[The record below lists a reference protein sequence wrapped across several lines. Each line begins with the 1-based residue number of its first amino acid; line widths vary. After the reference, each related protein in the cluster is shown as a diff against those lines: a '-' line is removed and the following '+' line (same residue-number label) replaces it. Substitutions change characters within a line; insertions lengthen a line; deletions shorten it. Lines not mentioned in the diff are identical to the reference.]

1 MARSA
6 GKLEIPPRIAV
17 IMDGNGRWAT
27 TKNLPRIAGH
37 REGEKAI
44 TDTVRKAIELEL
56 EALALYAFSTENWKR
71 PREEVA
77 FLMRF
82 NKELLDLRVDEFH
95 EKNVKIRFI
104 GRRGRIPRF
113 LMDKID
119 ETMELTRSNTG
130 LKLNVCYNYGGRAEL
145 VDATRAIAEEAASGK
160 LKPARITEKTINR
173 HLYAPDVPD
182 YDLMVRTAGDSRT
195 SNFLLWELAYAELV
209 FLPIMW
215 PDFRREH
222 LMEAIKEY
230 NRRTRKFGALTD
242 E

>member
-215 PDFRREH
+215 PDFRRSH

-230 NRRTRKFGALTD
+230 NRRTRKFGALAD

>member
-1 MARSA
+1 
-6 GKLEIPPRIAV
+6 
-17 IMDGNGRWAT
+17 MDGNGRWAT

-215 PDFRREH
+215 PDFRRSH

-230 NRRTRKFGALTD
+230 NRRTRKFGALAD